1 MSVSCELCRE
11 HLGEVL
17 EAEIRQA
24 ASPLHTA
31 SLTLPTQP
39 EIASANGAAA
49 NNLSIAKEDAELS
62 DAEFAAIS
70 KHIADCAQ
78 CVSELRQMRAAHRT
92 LRSLPL
98 QSAPANL
105 RERVRIQLETATKA
119 ETTTS
124 AIAVAPVRSSA
135 YDENLW
141 QRTQRGWSNLW
152 NRPRRTAWMGGSL
165 AIGALGI
172 FLLARL
178 PEWSSTQTTREAVTD
193 SNQSRTAT
201 ENLAPENT
209 APGNTTITAVPNVV
223 PKSKANSPQPRP
235 SSAPEKSASDDRKP
249 PAESPSPAFPN
260 VPRTDAPDS
269 FIAPPLPKL
278 PPVTVIKPRMSAGA
292 NSPRNDRK
300 TSAAKAPA
308 ATQKSTAPTASK
320 ATAAPT
326 TNAPAN
332 DSPRARADATAAA
345 TQAPNPEAPKNVA
358 PSKVA
363 SREVQRDV
371 ISLRVAPL
379 NSSAKADSSQRVAAG
394 PQGPRGGAPPSVGGF
409 MSSSQGARSADNAD
423 SASEAAPSGDAP
435 VTAGPPRQNRMA
447 RPNPP
452 VAALAQARE
461 QAREVSIEVTPPRD
475 LSKARLLVTLAP
487 DWQFSDA
494 AQSSSEIKDATL
506 QREIWQGKATSG
518 QPLRVTLAIQPH
530 FALADDANGGT
541 LRAGRTPLMVELWD
555 VSGPAQKLVASRRLE
570 LPAESDDKAGTAK

>member
-24 ASPLHTA
+24 ASPLHTVPT
-31 SLTLPTQP
+31 TLSTQP
-39 EIASANGAAA
+39 EIVSANGAT
-49 NNLSIAKEDAELS
+49 NNLSTVKDDAELS
-62 DAEFAAIS
+62 DADFAAIS

-78 CVSELRQMRAAHRT
+78 CAGELRQMRSAHRT

-98 QSAPANL
+98 HSAPANL
-105 RERVRIQLETATKA
+105 RERVRVQLDAATKA

-124 AIAVAPVRSSA
+124 ALAVAPVHSSA
-135 YDENLW
+135 QGENLW
-141 QRTQRGWSNLW
+141 QRTQRGWGNVW

-178 PEWSSTQTTREAVTD
+178 PEWSSTQTTTEVVAD
-193 SNQSRTAT
+193 STQSRTT
-201 ENLAPENT
+201 SDNLAQENT
-209 APGNTTITAVPNVV
+209 APGNTTIIAVPKPAAPN
-223 PKSKANSPQPRP
+223 SKANSPKPQP
-235 SSAPEKSASDDRKP
+235 SSTPEKSNSDDIKP
-249 PAESPSPAFPN
+249 PVVAPVPSFPN
-260 VPRTDAPDS
+260 VPRTDEPDS
-269 FIAPPLPKL
+269 FVAPPLPKL
-278 PPVTVIKPRMSAGA
+278 PPVTVIKPKMSAGA
-292 NSPRNDRK
+292 HAPRN
-300 TSAAKAPA
+300 
-308 ATQKSTAPTASK
+308 ATQKSTSPKAPK
-320 ATAAPT
+320 ATVAPT
-326 TNAPAN
+326 TKAPAN
-332 DSPRARADATAAA
+332 DSSSARADTSAAA
-345 TQAPNPEAPKNVA
+345 PKAPSKAPDAAAKNGA
-358 PSKVA
+358 PSKVT

-379 NSSAKADSSQRVAAG
+379 NSPAKADSSLRVAVG
-394 PQGPRGGAPPSVGGF
+394 PQGPRGAAPPSVGGF
-409 MSSSQGARSADNAD
+409 MSSSQGTRSADSTD

-435 VTAGPPRQNRMA
+435 VTAGPPRKNRMA

-487 DWQFSDA
+487 DWQFCDA

-518 QPLRVTLAIQPH
+518 QAVRVTLAIQPH
-530 FALADDANGGT
+530 SALADDANGGT

-555 VSGPAQKLVASRRLE
+555 VSGPTQKLVASRRLE
-570 LPAESDDKAGTAK
+570 LPATSDDKSDATK